1 MAKYK
6 RDGSSSPLSEPEL
19 DPDPQ
24 RYPPPP
30 PPLQLP
36 RLEKPLRQAF
46 YNTGALV
53 LVGLCCGVG
62 VLIYFIL
69 EAFLRPLL
77 WAVLCGTFLHPFKNS
92 LTAFGRRWLRRLRHS
107 NTPIFLATFLLPL
120 SFANA
125 AAETLGNEI
134 VRRRRLLLLLSAGSP
149 VLYGLYCVGTSLGVQ
164 VALEYSANL
173 ICRGLDYFSSRWV
186 SYTQYLGSSGIGGF
200 VRYSELHISQPPRLA
215 QPVGQSSARELVLRV
230 NFGENT

>member
-1 MAKYK
+1 MAEYK

-19 DPDPQ
+19 DPDPR
-24 RYPPPP
+24 RYPPTPP
-30 PPLQLP
+30 VQLP

-77 WAVLCGTFLHPFKNS
+77 WAVMCGTFLHPFKSS

-149 VLYGLYCVGTSLGVQ
+149 VLYGLYCLGTSFGVQ
-164 VALEYSANL
+164 VALEYSASL

-186 SYTQYLGSSGIGGF
+186 SYSQSLGSSGIGLF
-200 VRYSELHISQPPRLA
+200 ATASSLLA
-215 QPVGQSSARELVLRV
+215 NYHLWPSLLVSPAHV
-230 NFGENT
+230 S